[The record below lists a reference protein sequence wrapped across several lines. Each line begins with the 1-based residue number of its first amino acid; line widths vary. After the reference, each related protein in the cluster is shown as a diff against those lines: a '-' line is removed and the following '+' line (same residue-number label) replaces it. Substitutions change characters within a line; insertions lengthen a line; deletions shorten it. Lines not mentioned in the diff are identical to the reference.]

1 MIYEAL
7 RVCHCIRKEPDEKI
21 RQRMIAEVF
30 VSGMFKRMVSNICSV
45 KLGYQV
51 LLWAIR
57 FSQWRDKALT
67 PRRLAHLTL
76 DSKE

>member
-1 MIYEAL
+1 
-7 RVCHCIRKEPDEKI
+7 
-21 RQRMIAEVF
+21 MIAEVF

-76 DSKE
+76 DSKD

>member
-1 MIYEAL
+1 
-7 RVCHCIRKEPDEKI
+7 
-21 RQRMIAEVF
+21 MIAEVF
-30 VSGMFKRMVSNICSV
+30 ASGMFKRMVSNICSV

-57 FSQWRDKALT
+57 FSKWRDTSLT

-76 DSKE
+76 NLKD